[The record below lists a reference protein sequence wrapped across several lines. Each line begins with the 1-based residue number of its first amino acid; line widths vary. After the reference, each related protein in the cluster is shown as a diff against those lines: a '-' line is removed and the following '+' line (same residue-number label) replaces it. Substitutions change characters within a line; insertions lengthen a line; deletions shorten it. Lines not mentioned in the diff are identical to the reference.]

1 VAEETWNLCRDK
13 SGQKWAG
20 VFLPRVRAVAEAA
33 QDIGWGFGDELLDM
47 VAVIEETADVFEGR
61 GESVGE
67 DNG

>member
-1 VAEETWNLCRDK
+1 
-13 SGQKWAG
+13 

-47 VAVIEETADVFEGR
+47 VAVIEETADVFQGR